1 MYTSKPKVFISST
14 IHDFKDL
21 RSALKYWLEQLGYR
35 VFLSE
40 YNDFTKPLNENSY
53 KACLRAVIQADY
65 YILFIGTRV
74 GGFYNSADS
83 VSITRMEYR
92 TAYELVKS
100 KKLKMV
106 IFVREEL
113 WKLREDRKA
122 LKSFLESDLAT
133 SKELSPADIQKIV
146 NHRSELVN
154 NADAIFGFIEEV
166 TRLNEMKNAIAGR
179 GSFPIGNW
187 VHTYSGFQDVVDVL
201 KIELGIDDKLSKLA
215 LIENLKHELCSNLI
229 QLTQKYKDKIIPSY
243 QWTLAARQHLKQDI
257 DGSSQ
262 IPGRCLK
269 RLIIYILESGGAYR
283 LSTRFIDQALISG
296 EFLNYNPELNT
307 YQSGLVN
314 DALFKLRENIDR
326 FRLIHQSLREELIA
340 FTTKYKSLSKT
351 EKDVAVSNKDLL
363 VPLALAD
370 CEQNIVA
377 LTVALVK
384 AQGGDLTLL
393 SELKLNPTSPFPI
406 EAKKIRSETPDL
418 EDIIKWVNEQ

>member
-1 MYTSKPKVFISST
+1 MSTAKPKVFISST

-21 RSALKYWLEQLGYR
+21 RSALKYWLEQLGYG
-35 VFLSE
+35 VLLSE
-40 YNDFTKPLNENSY
+40 YNDFTKPLDENSY
-53 KACLRAVIQADY
+53 KACLRAVAQADY

-74 GGFYNSADS
+74 GGFYSSADS

-100 KKLKMV
+100 RRLKMV

-113 WKLREDRKA
+113 WKVREDRKA

-133 SKELSPADIQKIV
+133 SKELSTLDIQKIV
-146 NHRSELVN
+146 NHRSELVH

-166 TRLNEMKNAIAGR
+166 TRLNEMKDAIAGR
-179 GSFPIGNW
+179 RPFPIGNW
-187 VHTYSGFQDVVDVL
+187 VHTYSIFQDVVDVL

-215 LIENLKHELCSNLI
+215 LVENLKHEFYSNLI
-229 QLTQKYKDKIIPSY
+229 QLTQKYKNKIMPSY
-243 QWTLAARQHLKQDI
+243 QWVSAARRHLKEDI

-262 IPGRCLK
+262 IPGRYLK
-269 RLIIYILESGGAYR
+269 RLIIYILESGGGYR

-296 EFLNYNPELNT
+296 EFLDYNPELNT
-307 YQSGLVN
+307 YQSGLFN
-314 DALFKLRENIDR
+314 EALFKLRENIDR
-326 FRLIHQSLREELIA
+326 FRLIHQSLREEFFA
-340 FTTKYKSLSKT
+340 FATKYKNLSKA

-384 AQGGDLTLL
+384 AQDGDLTLL

-406 EAKKIRSETPDL
+406 EAEKIRSETPNL
-418 EDIIKWVNEQ
+418 KDIIKWVNEQ